1 MSVSENGGAKGEDSP
16 QVDTKM
22 DIVDSQ
28 EPDVQVIPDEV
39 YDKYTPR
46 RKAVMV
52 ALLSYCAFLPSISST
67 STLSAT
73 PEIAAEFH
81 TTGPIINVSS
91 ALYILMMGLSPMVW
105 GPLSQVFGRRIITL
119 VTASVFLICSI
130 ATALAPEIV
139 SFFVLRLLTA
149 LAGMALIL
157 AGSAVIRY
165 ATCC

>member
-1 MSVSENGGAKGEDSP
+1 MFQSLKPPTQRVGEVPLDLLNHGVDMSVSENGGAKGEDSP

-105 GPLSQVFGRRIITL
+105 GPLSQVFGRRIVCDAQFDL
-119 VTASVFLICSI
+119 
-130 ATALAPEIV
+130 
-139 SFFVLRLLTA
+139 
-149 LAGMALIL
+149 
-157 AGSAVIRY
+157 Y
-165 ATCC
+165 ACEPC